1 MTIPFSEQRLK
12 PDFAADLRFDIDRG
26 LAVSGEDLL
35 RAVEQRMGALPAELR
50 QLFVAFS
57 TPAVMR
63 KGRPPNNRAALDFAT
78 GALDERYSSL
88 LEQFRSEDVSPSGPR
103 MTPSERAYRQLL
115 DEFRDDFPNIDWRAL
130 GNKHSAW
137 KNGHFHSKDFVD
149 SEDFEAE
156 IERQFPTHK
165 K

>member
-1 MTIPFSEQRLK
+1 MSIYPVLGNDCRRFTITYCVGVFSAGNVMTVPFSEQR

-63 KGRPPNNRAALDFAT
+63 KGRPPNNRAALDFAM
-78 GALDERYSSL
+78 GDLDERYSSL
-88 LEQFRSEDVSPSGPR
+88 LEQFRSEDASPSRPR

-130 GNKHSAW
+130 RNKHSA
-137 KNGHFHSKDFVD
+137 
-149 SEDFEAE
+149 
-156 IERQFPTHK
+156 
-165 K
+165 

>member
-1 MTIPFSEQRLK
+1 MSIPFSKQRLK
-12 PDFAADLRFDIDRG
+12 RDIVADLRFDLDRG

-35 RAVEQRMGALPAELR
+35 RAVEQRMGALPDELR
-50 QLFVAFS
+50 ELFVAFS
-57 TPAVMR
+57 IPAVLR
-63 KGRPPNNRAALDFAT
+63 KGRPPNDRAALDFAM
-78 GALDERYSSL
+78 GDLDERYSSL
-88 LEQFRSEDVSPSGPR
+88 LEQFRSEDVSPSRPR

-115 DEFRDDFPNIDWRAL
+115 DEFRDDFPNIDWQAL
-130 GNKHSAW
+130 RNKHSAW

-149 SEDFEAE
+149 SEDVEAE